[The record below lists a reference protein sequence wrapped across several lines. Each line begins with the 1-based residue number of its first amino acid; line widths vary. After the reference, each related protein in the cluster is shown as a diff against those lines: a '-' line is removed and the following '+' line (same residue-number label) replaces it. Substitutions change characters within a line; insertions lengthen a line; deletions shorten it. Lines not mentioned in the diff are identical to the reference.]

1 VIDATQTDLLLAAGT
16 APTGTGTDVFLLMV
30 EFFQEVNG
38 VQYSMNNGAYNALA
52 IVDVA

>member
-1 VIDATQTDLLLAAGT
+1 
-16 APTGTGTDVFLLMV
+16 MV